1 MKKLFVIALALVMVL
16 AMATTVFAAD
26 GGLREEKA
34 NVTVTYQAG
43 QQAEDTYAINI
54 AWDSFDFTYVQA
66 PQVWNPQTHQNEDAP
81 DTESGW
87 ANDSADVV
95 VTNNSNIDVV
105 ATITY
110 VAAETAN
117 GTATAALTAGAGA
130 NTLAAATAGVTPAS
144 VTATLTVSG
153 VPAADAAA
161 AVIGEV
167 VVTITGVLQ

>member
-26 GGLREEKA
+26 NGLREEKA
-34 NVTVTYQAG
+34 NVTFTYVAG
-43 QQAEDTYAINI
+43 EAAEDTYAIDI
-54 AWDSFDFTYVQA
+54 EWDSFNFTYQQA
-66 PQVWNPQTHQNEDAP
+66 PQVWNPETHQNEDA
-81 DTESGW
+81 DETSGW
-87 ANDSADVV
+87 LVDSANVV

-105 ATITY
+105 ATIEY

-130 NTLAAATAGVTPAS
+130 NTLAAAGETVAS